1 MSTSKF
7 TWLGGPTFLL
17 ELGRFKCLSDPMF
30 GEGPAAFIMH
40 DHPSTGAPIAAI
52 ARLAPLP
59 PLHLRGLDGVIVSH
73 LHSDHFDQ
81 VATDRLD
88 KTLTVIAAPDHAAAL
103 NARGFQQVQSLKWGQ
118 VWVSQKN
125 GETLTITAV
134 PARHAHAEQLNA
146 VLGVVN
152 GYLIDHRADG
162 SHYRVYWTG
171 DTVWFDDL
179 TGLKAHAG
187 HVDALIPHLGAVG
200 IDGPYGQMTLDAA
213 EAARVADLF
222 EADTIIPIHHH
233 TFSHYVEPIE
243 VLQTRLRGT
252 PHERALHVLQ
262 EGDTLT
268 LDSPRTS

>member
-17 ELGRFKCLSDPMF
+17 ELGQFKWLSDPMF

-40 DHPSTGAPIAAI
+40 DHPSTGAPIAEI
-52 ARLAPLP
+52 ARLVPLP
-59 PLHLRGLDGVIVSH
+59 PLDLRDLDGVIVSH

-88 KTLTVIAAPDHAAAL
+88 EGLTVVAAPDHIATL
-103 NARGFQQVQSLKWGQ
+103 NARGFHQTRSLPWWQ
-118 VWVSQKN
+118 AWVSQKN

-134 PARHAHAEQLNA
+134 PARHAHADQLNA
-146 VLGVVN
+146 ELGVVN
-152 GYLIDHRADG
+152 GYLIDHRTRNA
-162 SHYRVYWTG
+162 HYRIYWTG

-179 TGLKAHAG
+179 TGIKAHAG

-222 EADTIIPIHHH
+222 SADAIIPIHHH

-243 VLQTRLRGT
+243 VFQSRLRGT
-252 PHERALHVLQ
+252 PHERALHVLR
-262 EGDTLT
+262 EGETLS
-268 LDSPRTS
+268 LQSRKRL